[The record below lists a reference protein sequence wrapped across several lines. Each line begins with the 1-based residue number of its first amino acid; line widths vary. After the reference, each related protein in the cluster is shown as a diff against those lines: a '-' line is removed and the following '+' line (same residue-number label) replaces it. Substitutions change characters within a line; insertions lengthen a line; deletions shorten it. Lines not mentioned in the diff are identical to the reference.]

1 MIPQLYALLAA
12 LFFGISTPFSK
23 TLLNN
28 LAPLQLSGLMY
39 IGGSIGLFV
48 VTPLLSL
55 KKNESQQKQTATRAD
70 WIFLLFATISGG
82 IAAPVL
88 VLIGLQSTA
97 AATASMLLTL
107 ESVATAI
114 LAWSFFSERINKK
127 VWIAVALITL
137 SAIVL
142 SFDVS
147 GKWSLSTGAILIA
160 VACIMWGLDNNLSSR
175 IKGLPIHVIVMVKS
189 GAAGIVSLSLSFL
202 LGNHLPAT
210 LIVFQAMILGFI
222 SCGLSL
228 CCFMVSLRQ
237 IGASQTSSLF
247 GTAPFIG
254 AVISLVLFWQL
265 PSVQMLCSLP
275 FLVLGVMLLLRQ
287 EHSYLHSHGAVQ
299 HSHAHSHNDRLH
311 NHHHHAE
318 DSANG
323 HTHEHEP
330 AS

>member
-1 MIPQLYALLAA
+1 MLHCLTTGPKTMIPQLYALLAA

-23 TLLNN
+23 ILLNN
-28 LAPLQLSGLMY
+28 LTPLQISGLMY
-39 IGGSIGLFV
+39 IGGSIGLLV
-48 VTPLLSL
+48 VIPLMSL
-55 KKNESQQKQTATRAD
+55 KKSEPQKKQTTTRAD

-147 GKWSLSTGAILIA
+147 GKWGLSTGAILIA

-175 IKGLPIHVIVMVKS
+175 IKGLPIHVVVMVKS
-189 GAAGIVSLSLSFL
+189 GAAGVVSLS
-202 LGNHLPAT
+202 
-210 LIVFQAMILGFI
+210 
-222 SCGLSL
+222 
-228 CCFMVSLRQ
+228 
-237 IGASQTSSLF
+237 
-247 GTAPFIG
+247 
-254 AVISLVLFWQL
+254 
-265 PSVQMLCSLP
+265 
-275 FLVLGVMLLLRQ
+275 
-287 EHSYLHSHGAVQ
+287 
-299 HSHAHSHNDRLH
+299 
-311 NHHHHAE
+311 
-318 DSANG
+318 
-323 HTHEHEP
+323 
-330 AS
+330 